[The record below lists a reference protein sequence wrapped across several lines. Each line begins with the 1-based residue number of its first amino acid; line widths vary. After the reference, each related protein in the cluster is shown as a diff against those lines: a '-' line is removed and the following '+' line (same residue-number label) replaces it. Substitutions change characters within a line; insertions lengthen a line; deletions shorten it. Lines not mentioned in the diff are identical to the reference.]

1 MTHATRLEGKVAIVT
16 GSGHGLGAETARVLA
31 AQGARVAVIDI
42 DLEAAQ
48 GVAAEIEVAGGQAL
62 AIRVDL
68 TSEDDIKAMAA
79 AVVARFGRIDVL
91 HSNAAALDVAQRQ
104 SDRDVCNVAI
114 EAWDRAL
121 DVNTR
126 GAMLCC
132 KHVIPVMLKQGS
144 GSIIHSTSGF
154 GLLGDV
160 TLTAYAAS
168 KAALMA
174 LSRSVAAQ
182 YGKQG
187 IRSNA
192 IMIGFVV
199 NDHAQKSVPEEIK
212 QILLAQ
218 HRTPGTRPP
227 EADRRRGGLPCQ
239 RRVVVHH
246 RSDDSRRWR
255 LHQPLAGDGAVE
267 GIFRAPG
274 LEQTLRACHDGSD
287 EPPVSGQELAATPG
301 PANVVFHLTTARL
314 LRLSCVEPGKADYP
328 VWLRHDSQP
337 GSLPG

>member
-1 MTHATRLEGKVAIVT
+1 MTFATRLAGKVAIVT

-31 AQGARVAVIDI
+31 AQGALVAVADI
-42 DLEAAQ
+42 HLEAAQ
-48 GVAAEIEVAGGQAL
+48 TVVAEIEAAGGQAL
-62 AIRVDL
+62 AVRVDL
-68 TSEDDIKAMAA
+68 TSEAEVQAMIA
-79 AVVARFGRIDVL
+79 AVAARFGRIDVL
-91 HSNAAALDVAQRQ
+91 HNNAAALDMAQRGA
-104 SDRDVCNVAI
+104 DRDVCNVAI

-132 KHVIPVMLKQGS
+132 KHAIPVMLKTGG

-192 IMIGFVV
+192 IMIGFVL
-199 NDHAQKSVPEEIK
+199 NEHAQKAVPEEIK

-218 HRTPGTRPP
+218 HLTPRLGSPRQI
-227 EADRRRGGLPCQ
+227 AD
-239 RRVVVHH
+239 VVAF
-246 RSDDSRRWR
+246 
-255 LHQPLAGDGAVE
+255 LA
-267 GIFRAPG
+267 
-274 LEQTLRACHDGSD
+274 SD
-287 EPPVSGQELAATPG
+287 ESSFITGATIPVDGGFTSHS
-301 PANVVFHLTTARL
+301 PAMVPLQ
-314 LRLSCVEPGKADYP
+314 DYF
-328 VWLRHDSQP
+328 VRQ
-337 GSLPG
+337 GSNKL

>member
-1 MTHATRLEGKVAIVT
+1 MTFATRLQGKVAIVT

-31 AQGARVAVIDI
+31 AQGAHVAVVDI
-42 DLEAAQ
+42 DEAAAQ
-48 GVAAEIEVAGGQAL
+48 AVAAEIEDAGGQAL
-62 AIRVDL
+62 AVGMDL
-68 TSEDDIKAMAA
+68 TSEPAIQAMVAR
-79 AVVARFGRIDVL
+79 VVARFGRIDVL
-91 HSNAAALDVAQRQ
+91 HNNAAALDTAQRQ
-104 SDRDVCNVAI
+104 NDRDVVNVAI

-132 KHVIPVMLKQGS
+132 KHVVPVMLAQKS

-192 IMIGFVV
+192 IMIGFVL

-218 HRTPGTRPP
+218 HLTPELGRPRQI
-227 EADRRRGGLPCQ
+227 ADA
-239 RRVVVHH
+239 VAF
-246 RSDDSRRWR
+246 
-255 LHQPLAGDGAVE
+255 LA
-267 GIFRAPG
+267 
-274 LEQTLRACHDGSD
+274 SD
-287 EPPVSGQELAATPG
+287 ESSFITGATIPVDGGFTSHS
-301 PANVVFHLTTARL
+301 PAMVALKEYFER
-314 LRLSCVEPGKADYP
+314 
-328 VWLRHDSQP
+328 Q
-337 GSLPG
+337 GSNKL